1 MFLLSQFY
9 FHFCKT
15 TKDLCASFPVMLH
28 MHTLMLTLVSYRDAV
43 CAAVKSSIL
52 FVAHIDMYSQ
62 HSCGQMLPLQLS
74 ALLVDL
80 ITYTTESFLLTR
92 SSEWQ
97 GPMYIRR
104 NLTSEYAAMTTG
116 S

>member
-1 MFLLSQFY
+1 MFLLSQFDY
-9 FHFCKT
+9 HFCKT
-15 TKDLCASFPVMLH
+15 TKYLLCASFPVMLH

-62 HSCGQMLPLQLS
+62 RSCGQMLPLQLS

-104 NLTSEYAAMTTG
+104 NLTSAAMTTG